1 MKTEQNNYYKNNMNE
16 TIKQIM
22 LDQIEELEL
31 KLASAHEQIMRLEKA
46 GDGLV
51 AGAGAVN
58 MWERIK
64 VWDTTKEN
72 KAINNMTTTE
82 QNNKQRVFVFKQPY
96 DGKNRQMLYA
106 FPEDKIVSV
115 KSQWGSQNVYLEING
130 LEVQGS
136 FDQFVSMLGERVDV
150 E

>member
-1 MKTEQNNYYKNNMNE
+1 MKTE

-31 KLASAHEQIMRLEKA
+31 KLASAHEQIIRLEKA

-82 QNNKQRVFVFKQPY
+82 QNNKQRVFVFTTQPSE
-96 DGKNRQMLYA
+96 DWKNRPIEDWKSRPMLYA
-106 FPEDKIVSV
+106 FPEDQIHSIQSQKGSENCYLKVNGIEV
-115 KSQWGSQNVYLEING
+115 K
-130 LEVQGS
+130 GS
-136 FDQFVSMLGERVDV
+136 FEKLIEMLGERVDFK
-150 E
+150 

>member
-1 MKTEQNNYYKNNMNE
+1 MKIEQNNYYKNNMNE

-130 LEVQGS
+130 LDVQGS

>member
-130 LEVQGS
+130 LDVQGS